1 VIERDRGRGW
11 SVIGGDGWRD
21 WTRAKFLSV
30 IVLPFLS
37 FVSSLARRWTRGR
50 ERAAGYRG
58 GRQIGEAMDCST
70 KLTSYFY
77 SF

>member
-37 FVSSLARRWTRGR
+37 FVSSLASRSRASSRVSQIRREGRLARRWIVARN
-50 ERAAGYRG
+50 
-58 GRQIGEAMDCST
+58 
-70 KLTSYFY
+70 
-77 SF
+77 